1 MKLESAKLKSSSDAK
16 MITEVGI
23 PLPGNKL
30 GDKEDFDVKM
40 SLLGETR
47 S

>member
-1 MKLESAKLKSSSDAK
+1 MKLESAKLNSSSDTK

-23 PLPGNKL
+23 PLPGNNL
-30 GDKEDFDVKM
+30 GDKEDFDVT
-40 SLLGETR
+40 LLGETR